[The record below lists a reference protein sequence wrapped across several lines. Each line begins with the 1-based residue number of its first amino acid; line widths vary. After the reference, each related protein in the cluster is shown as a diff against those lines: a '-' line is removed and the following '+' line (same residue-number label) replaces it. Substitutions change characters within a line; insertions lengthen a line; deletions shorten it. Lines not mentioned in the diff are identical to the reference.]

1 MKKWI
6 ISGADKEMVNMLIQK
21 YHLPT
26 LTAVLLTIRGI
37 TEGEEIEKFFS
48 QEFELSDPFLIK
60 DMDKA
65 VTRIKKAVTTGEKIC
80 VYGDYDCDGVTATS
94 LLYLY
99 LESVFANVM
108 YYIPDRNAEGYG
120 MNLQAVEKLRQDG
133 IQLIVTVDNGIS
145 AIKEIDRANEL
156 GIDVVVTDHHKPQDI
171 LPKAAAIVNP
181 HRTDDD
187 SPYEDFCGAGLA
199 LKLAMAMDGEQFS
212 VMENYGEIA
221 AIGTVADLVPLTGEN
236 RTIVKA
242 GLQNISN
249 TERAGLASLIEVS
262 GIDTVNAGNIGF
274 RIAPRINAAGRL
286 GTTSDAL
293 DIFITED
300 TEVAQQKAK
309 ILNDLN
315 AKRQAIGK
323 KYILR
328 ELSAHCQ

>member
-1 MKKWI
+1 M
-6 ISGADKEMVNMLIQK
+6 
-21 YHLPT
+21 
-26 LTAVLLTIRGI
+26 
-37 TEGEEIEKFFS
+37 
-48 QEFELSDPFLIK
+48 
-60 DMDKA
+60 
-65 VTRIKKAVTTGEKIC
+65 
-80 VYGDYDCDGVTATS
+80 
-94 LLYLY
+94 
-99 LESVFANVM
+99 
-108 YYIPDRNAEGYG
+108 
-120 MNLQAVEKLRQDG
+120 
-133 IQLIVTVDNGIS
+133 
-145 AIKEIDRANEL
+145 
-156 GIDVVVTDHHKPQDI
+156 
-171 LPKAAAIVNP
+171 NP

-315 AKRQAIGK
+315 AKRQAIELDIFNEICDYIKKNPEYSYDRVIAVSSENWNAGVIGIVSSRVTEMFGK
-323 KYILR
+323 PSIIISESGNEYEFKKLPPFMLEILEEGGLINYLKNR
-328 ELSAHCQ
+328 NEAE